1 MAKRQSWVAGR
12 KVQRLLGLLRWLA
25 AKDDWVNTNE
35 MRKLYKRRT
44 IRTVQ
49 RDIAELRSAGVPIE
63 RDERGWRLRQ
73 REAVRWLKVAP

>member
-63 RDERGWRLRQ
+63 RDERGWRLR
-73 REAVRWLKVAP
+73 

>member
-49 RDIAELRSAGVPIE
+49 RDIAELRSAGVPIG

>member
-63 RDERGWRLRQ
+63 RDERGWSLRQ
-73 REAVRWLKVAP
+73 RDAVRWLKVAP